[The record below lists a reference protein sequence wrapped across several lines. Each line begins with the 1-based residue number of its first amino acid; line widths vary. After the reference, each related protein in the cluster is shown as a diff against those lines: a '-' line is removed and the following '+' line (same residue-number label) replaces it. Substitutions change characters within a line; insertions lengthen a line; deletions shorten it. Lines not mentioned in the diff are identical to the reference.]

1 LHKVKILNHQTALLR
16 LRHSGDIVFCDRA
29 KLSKSKKTQMPDI
42 VAVNERFQFVVD
54 ESKTSE
60 EPLEIDD
67 MGLAEYFV
75 TVHPDREG
83 DFFHDPTPGME
94 QFYDP
99 KKPTIDTHF
108 TLLDHIYDPEERK
121 EARGRLDEMIE
132 RVADVW
138 NQQWRSHIFTISMA
152 GSMVR
157 FLRWDRGG
165 TFITTAFD
173 IRKEPG
179 LLVDFLRLYYQ
190 SSKEV
195 RGFLVMFHW
204 TVKDEPG
211 ESGKEQEGGSNRK
224 VGIGLTL

>member
-1 LHKVKILNHQTALLR
+1 
-16 LRHSGDIVFCDRA
+16 
-29 KLSKSKKTQMPDI
+29 MPDI
-42 VAVNERFQFVVD
+42 VAINEHLQSVVG
-54 ESKTSE
+54 ESKSSE

-67 MGLAEYFV
+67 TGLTGYFV

-94 QFYDP
+94 HLYDP
-99 KKPTIDTHF
+99 KKPTLDTHF
-108 TLLDHIYDPEERK
+108 TLLDHISDPEERK
-121 EARGRLDEMIE
+121 EARGRVDEMIE
-132 RVADVW
+132 RVADIW
-138 NQQWRSHIFTISMA
+138 NQQWCSHILTISMA
-152 GSMVR
+152 GSIVR

-173 IRKEPG
+173 IRQEPG
-179 LLVDFLRLYYQ
+179 LLVDFLRLYYH

-195 RGFLVMFHW
+195 RGFLTMVHW

-211 ESGKEQEGGSNRK
+211 EPGNEQEGGSNRK